1 MTEGINKILLLTRA
15 KDWRLSFVPFIIGC
29 VYLWL
34 WWFKIQLSP
43 ASLGLF
49 VASFITTFGFAALG
63 YFVNEFFDME
73 VDTRAGKINK
83 LKILPPV
90 YRLALFLVCAVIT
103 FLPWVWLPKNN
114 ITYILIVIEVALFL
128 LYSLPFPRLKNV
140 PLISGFID
148 SAYAY
153 VVPLVLSFYTYSLFA
168 GNTNLSLIYLLAPAL
183 FLIGFRNITIHH
195 VNDIFKDMRSGAK
208 TLPQQIGVN
217 GTNVLIMTL
226 LVAEIVLVIIWSAV
240 VAIHQP
246 VFLIWTGIYLCAIA
260 YRYRLLAPQFRAEY
274 LSIEPIRHLTDIIYQ
289 YVFPAT
295 MLLLAVTIDYKWLVL
310 VPFHFAALLT
320 KGMQVVAFQTVRSK
334 THALYHST
342 LRGVVDPIKISGN
355 YMVYFSFRLIGIN
368 LRKENTS
375 AINAIKKRLGIK

>member
-34 WWFKIQLSP
+34 WWFKVNLSLT
-43 ASLGLF
+43 ASGVFL
-49 VASFITTFGFAALG
+49 ASFITTFGFAALG
-63 YFVNEFFDME
+63 YFINEFFDMD

-83 LKILPPV
+83 LKILPPA
-90 YRLALFLVCAVIT
+90 YRLALFFVCALTT
-103 FLPWVWLPKNN
+103 FLPWVWLPKNMV
-114 ITYILIVIEVALFL
+114 TYILIVVEVALFL
-128 LYSLPFPRLKNV
+128 LYSLPFPRLKSI

-148 SAYAY
+148 SGYAY

-168 GNTNLSLIYLLAPAL
+168 NNNNLSLIYLLAPAL

-208 TLPQQIGVN
+208 TLPQQIGIN
-217 GTNVLIMTL
+217 ATGVLILVL
-226 LVAEIVLVIIWSAV
+226 LVSEIMLVLIWSVA
-240 VAIHQP
+240 VAIQQP
-246 VFLIWTGIYLCAIA
+246 VFLIWTAVYVVAIA
-260 YRYRLLAPQFRAEY
+260 YRYRLLVPQFRHEY
-274 LSIEPIRHLTDIIYQ
+274 LSIEPIRHLTDPVYQ

-295 MLLLAVTIDYKWLVL
+295 MLLLAITVDYRWVVL

-320 KGMQVVAFQTVRSK
+320 RGMQVVALQTAYSK
-334 THALYHST
+334 THALYHSF

-355 YMVYFSFRLIGIN
+355 YIVYFSFRVIGIN
-368 LRKENTS
+368 LRKENTT
-375 AINAIKKRLGIK
+375 AVDAVKKRLRIK